1 MNEPKEW
8 TFLCIWYENSWFWV
22 YEVKRLLF
30 RSTWPCVYP
39 SKIAEEG
46 IDDQLQRADQIDDGA
61 RKQIFEGNGCKADP
75 KNDHAERGRHIG
87 KKLNGVRHDF
97 GKIAFDAEKVE
108 RQSDHKS

>member
-1 MNEPKEW
+1 MVHFRHAQNHGRAGRGGENENTCLKGK
-8 TFLCIWYENSWFWV
+8 C
-22 YEVKRLLF
+22 KREKANG
-30 RSTWPCVYP
+30 
-39 SKIAEEG
+39 KIAEEG

-108 RQSDHKS
+108 RQSDRKS